1 MESAI
6 LVDWDPVSE
15 LERRIDHGKEYE
27 HWPEKSFY
35 GSSSY
40 VNGNSNVN
48 SFHRRKSMDEDH
60 GMPCVRGVFCGFR
73 SSVDERARLKNANP
87 DE

>member
-15 LERRIDHGKEYE
+15 LERRIDHGKEYW

-35 GSSSY
+35 RLSLH

-48 SFHRRKSMDEDH
+48 LFHRHKSMDEDN
-60 GMPCVRGVFCGFR
+60 
-73 SSVDERARLKNANP
+73 SI
-87 DE
+87 